1 MALLSPKV
9 IAQVSGRSAGKLG
22 EMSWEWIM
30 RADGQVFYRLT
41 EVNGRR
47 ERNPWTLATRLPA
60 AELQAIRG
68 GKTKAAEVLDVIVRQ
83 HGHRA
88 ESGARRENR
97 LPGASTVCI
106 RLGFLGTPRRAPGRR
121 PCRSPAINPATI
133 GGHPAIMA
141 GVEEVEV
148 VVAHNERAT
157 LRVGDVFLKIDAD
170 QTRTDVEVE
179 AMAMAPVPTP
189 EVLWRKPPVLA
200 LAALPGTA
208 LGRLGE
214 PSTASPAAW
223 AAAGTAARMLHDA
236 PLPPWPGRSSG
247 EIASELDGECEWLV
261 TNGVLPA
268 DVVTRNRQVAEA
280 ALRPWTP
287 VFTHGD
293 LQVTHV
299 FVDGDEITGVV
310 DWSEA
315 GQGDARHDLA
325 ILTLGHEEHLGNV
338 VAGYGTDVD
347 LDVIRAWW
355 SLRSLQAARW
365 LIEHGFDPSSPGCEF
380 DVLRSRL

>member
-1 MALLSPKV
+1 MA
-9 IAQVSGRSAGKLG
+9 
-22 EMSWEWIM
+22 
-30 RADGQVFYRLT
+30 D
-41 EVNGRR
+41 
-47 ERNPWTLATRLPA
+47 
-60 AELQAIRG
+60 
-68 GKTKAAEVLDVIVRQ
+68 
-83 HGHRA
+83 
-88 ESGARRENR
+88 
-97 LPGASTVCI
+97 
-106 RLGFLGTPRRAPGRR
+106 
-121 PCRSPAINPATI
+121 
-133 GGHPAIMA
+133 
-141 GVEEVEV
+141 VEEVEV

-170 QTRTDVEVE
+170 QTRIDVEVE

-214 PSTASPAAW
+214 PSAASPAAW
-223 AAAGTAARMLHDA
+223 AAAGAAARML
-236 PLPPWPGRSSG
+236 RSLD

-268 DVVTRNRQVAEA
+268 DLVTRNRRVAEA

-293 LQVTHV
+293 LQIAHV
-299 FVDGDEITGVV
+299 FVDGDEITGVI
-310 DWSEA
+310 DWSGA
-315 GQGDARHDLA
+315 SQGDALHDLA
-325 ILTLGHEEHLGNV
+325 ILTLGHEEHLADV

-365 LIEHGFDPSSPGCEF
+365 LIEHGFDPSTPGCEF